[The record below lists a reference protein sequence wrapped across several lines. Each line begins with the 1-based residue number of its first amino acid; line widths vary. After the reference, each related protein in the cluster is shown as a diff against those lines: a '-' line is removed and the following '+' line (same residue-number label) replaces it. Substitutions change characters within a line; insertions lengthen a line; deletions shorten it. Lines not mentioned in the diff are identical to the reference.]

1 MGCSA
6 NDYPPEYTC
15 CRYNSVTNASL
26 ENNSYHLLY
35 LLYLLYRNE
44 RTSSNN
50 TTDVKVETIEMTIV
64 TETATELNLENTAE
78 VARLYKFKNA
88 RVTKALS
95 FTTKRNKAKM
105 A

>member
-1 MGCSA
+1 MKTIATIFFIFFIGTA
-6 NDYPPEYTC
+6 
-15 CRYNSVTNASL
+15 AQAQ
-26 ENNSYHLLY
+26 
-35 LLYLLYRNE
+35 
-44 RTSSNN
+44 NN
-50 TTDVKVETIEMTIV
+50 TTDVKVETIEMGIV
-64 TETATELNLENTAE
+64 TETVKELNLETKTE

>member
-1 MGCSA
+1 MKTIATIFFIFFIGTA
-6 NDYPPEYTC
+6 
-15 CRYNSVTNASL
+15 AQAQ
-26 ENNSYHLLY
+26 
-35 LLYLLYRNE
+35 
-44 RTSSNN
+44 NN
-50 TTDVKVETIEMTIV
+50 TTDVNSETSEETIEMGIV
-64 TETATELNLENTAE
+64 TETAKELNLETKTE